1 MGDDI
6 IPLTSRQWN
15 DLWEIKQDLH
25 QADHDA
31 AFWNERAKSF
41 TNKDAPGSY
50 TDCFLKLASI
60 AAGES
65 VFDMGCGTGNLSIPL
80 AETGHKVLAADFSS
94 VMLERLT
101 ERAHVEGL
109 NNISTKEISWEDD
122 WEHAGI
128 APKSYD
134 VCLASRSIATHDLRA
149 ALLKLTAV
157 AKRAVCI
164 TLTCDSSPRIDDRAL
179 REIGAEIRPSFD
191 DVYALAILQ
200 GEGYLPKIDYIK
212 TQRVDLFDSF
222 DQALE
227 KYTSMLDAA
236 NAQASL
242 SIPRENAISKLKDW
256 LHANLVETTNSK
268 DDEKS
273 SRHLCLKEPRNTT
286 WAFMSWEV

>member
-60 AAGES
+60 ATGES

-94 VMLERLT
+94 GMLDKLKERALEERLDNIKT
-101 ERAHVEGL
+101 VEL
-109 NNISTKEISWEDD
+109 SWEDD
-122 WEHAGI
+122 WLASGI
-128 APKSYD
+128 VPKSYD
-134 VCLASRSIATHDLRA
+134 ICLASRSIATHDLRA

-179 REIGAEIRPSFD
+179 REVGIETRPSFD

-200 GEGYLPKIDYIK
+200 GEGYFPKVDYIK
-212 TQRVDLFDSF
+212 TQRADLFESF

-236 NAQASL
+236 IEQAGT
-242 SIPRENAISKLKDW
+242 SILRENAISKLQDW
-256 LHANLVETTNSK
+256 LYANLVEASNSK
-268 DDEKS
+268 DDGKN

>member
-60 AAGES
+60 ATGES

-179 REIGAEIRPSFD
+179 REIEQRYVLALMMSMRSRSFKARGISPRSTTSKRS
-191 DVYALAILQ
+191 ALTCSTVLTKH
-200 GEGYLPKIDYIK
+200 LRSTPPCW
-212 TQRVDLFDSF
+212 
-222 DQALE
+222 
-227 KYTSMLDAA
+227 M
-236 NAQASL
+236 
-242 SIPRENAISKLKDW
+242 PRSHKRA
-256 LHANLVETTNSK
+256 
-268 DDEKS
+268 
-273 SRHLCLKEPRNTT
+273 
-286 WAFMSWEV
+286 